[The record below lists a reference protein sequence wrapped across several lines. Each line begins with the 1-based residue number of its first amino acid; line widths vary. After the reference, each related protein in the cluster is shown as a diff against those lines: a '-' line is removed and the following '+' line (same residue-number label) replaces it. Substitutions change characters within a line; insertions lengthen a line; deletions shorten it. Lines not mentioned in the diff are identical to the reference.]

1 MLGLR
6 FFRALNILAVVNDEG
21 ALGVTSSQPAKG
33 AVPVVLPLREV
44 GKKSDERW
52 TLTLHPSHLALADAP
67 GAQPYVILR
76 EHLMKSAVLIEGM
89 RAFSVQQPR
98 KISFQ
103 LAPEGVIALTDWIG
117 KPFLAAFYLRRRY
130 AYVLLWATLLVV
142 GSLISLLPSAHG
154 GVEIPFDPYTL
165 GFGLLMLVAAAFARW
180 RPRPVLF
187 LVDSTGFVFLAA
199 RLTLEVLNGRS
210 MLWLLLVA
218 LLAWVAVNGV
228 KHFFRFRTTRIEPL
242 KK

>member
-1 MLGLR
+1 MGLR

-44 GKKSDERW
+44 GKNSDRQW

-67 GAQPYVILR
+67 DAQPYVILR

-89 RAFSVQQPR
+89 RALSIQQPR

-103 LAPEGVIALTDWIG
+103 LAPAGVVALADWIG
-117 KPFLAAFYLRRRY
+117 KPSLAAFYLKRRY
-130 AYVLLWATLLVV
+130 GSVVLWAALLVA
-142 GSLISLLPSAHG
+142 GSLISLLPPAQG

-165 GFGLLMLVAAAFARW
+165 GFGLLMLVASAFARW
-180 RPRPVLF
+180 RPHPVLF
-187 LVDSTGFVFLAA
+187 LVDSAWFVYLAA
-199 RLTLEVLNGRS
+199 RLTVGVLNGRS
-210 MLWLLLVA
+210 MLWLALVA

-228 KHFFRFRTTRIEPL
+228 KHFYRFRSTRIEP
-242 KK
+242 KKS

>member
-1 MLGLR
+1 MRL
-6 FFRALNILAVVNDEG
+6 FRALNILAVVNDEG
-21 ALGVTSSQPAKG
+21 ATGLTSSQPAKG

-44 GKKSDERW
+44 GKKSDEQW

-103 LAPEGVIALTDWIG
+103 LTPDGVVALAEWIG
-117 KPFLAAFYLRRRY
+117 KPFLAAFYLKRRY
-130 AYVLLWATLLVV
+130 GSVALWAALLVA
-142 GSLISLLPSAHG
+142 GSLISLLPPTGG
-154 GVEIPFDPYTL
+154 GVEIPFDPHTL
-165 GFGLLMLVAAAFARW
+165 VFGLLMLVASAFARW

-187 LVDSTGFVFLAA
+187 LVDSAWFVFLAA
-199 RLTLEVLNGRS
+199 RLTLGVLNGRS
-210 MLWLLLVA
+210 LLWLLLVA

-228 KHFFRFRTTRIEPL
+228 KHYYRFRTTMIEPL